1 MTDSTTAT
9 VASFSDS
16 ASDIVITPAPGTPP
30 GPSVEV
36 AYQNAFARLD
46 AALRGKPPPTCVI

>member
-9 VASFSDS
+9 IASSSDS
-16 ASDIVITPAPGTPP
+16 TSDVVITPPRGTPAVS
-30 GPSVEV
+30 SVEI

-46 AALRGKPPPTCVI
+46 AALRGKAPSACVI

>member
-9 VASFSDS
+9 VASISDS
-16 ASDIVITPAPGTPP
+16 ASEIGIAPSHGAPP
-30 GPSVEV
+30 VSSVEV

-46 AALRGKPPPTCVI
+46 AALQGKAPSACAI

>member
-9 VASFSDS
+9 IASSSDS
-16 ASDIVITPAPGTPP
+16 ASDVMTTPPRITPAAS
-30 GPSVEV
+30 SVEI

-46 AALRGKPPPTCVI
+46 AALRGKAPSIYVI